1 MQEGLEAEGARARVE
16 RRDARENRLLL
27 LEVAKRLF
35 DEQGVAAT
43 TMKQIAS
50 AAGVGKGTLYRHF
63 ADKGELCRAMIREDV
78 AVFQERVGAQIADG
92 QQISSPLKRL
102 ELLIAER
109 IRLAERHLPLFAAI
123 EEATSGIQEQAR
135 RFRGPFTAWTHGQI
149 VRLLNEGIAQ
159 AEVAP
164 LDVAYIADVLL
175 AAMSPGLLHYQRH
188 ECGYSTERIIAGM
201 QRLFVDCLTQRLPG
215 LISPDDSSRR

>member
-1 MQEGLEAEGARARVE
+1 MQDGLEAERAHRRTE
-16 RRDARENRLLL
+16 RRDARENRRLL
-27 LEVAKRLF
+27 LEVAERLF

-43 TMKQIAS
+43 TMKQVAG

-78 AVFQERVGAQIADG
+78 AVFQERVGAQLAD
-92 QQISSPLKRL
+92 QQLIPSPLKRL
-102 ELLIAER
+102 ELLLAER
-109 IRLAERHLPLFAAI
+109 ILLAERHLPLFAAI
-123 EEATSGIQEQAR
+123 EEATSGMQEQAR

-149 VRLLNEGIAQ
+149 VALLNEGIARS
-159 AEVAP
+159 EVAP
-164 LDVAYIADVLL
+164 LDAAYTADVIL

-201 QRLFVDCLTQRLPG
+201 QRLFVDHLQQRPQ
-215 LISPDDSSRR
+215 S

>member
-1 MQEGLEAEGARARVE
+1 MQQESEAEGVRIRAE
-16 RRDARENRLLL
+16 RRDARENRRLL
-27 LEVAKRLF
+27 LEVAERLF

-78 AVFQERVGAQIADG
+78 AVFQEWVGARIADR
-92 QQISSPLKRL
+92 QQTPSPLKRL

-123 EEATSGIQEQAR
+123 EDATSGMQEQAR
-135 RFRGPFTAWTHGQI
+135 RFRGPFTTWTHEQI
-149 VRLLNEGIAQ
+149 VTLLNEGIAQ
-159 AEVAP
+159 AEVLP
-164 LDVAYIADVLL
+164 LDAAYIADVLL

-188 ECGYSTERIIAGM
+188 DCGYTTDRIITGM
-201 QRLFVDCLTQRLPG
+201 QRLFVDCLRERSKAETG
-215 LISPDDSSRR
+215 